1 MTIPANP
8 TPAIDILLAAAQ
20 QRALTRDLP
29 YFGALTPGEAHALL
43 SQVPSAR
50 LIDVRTR
57 PEWEYVGRVSDSV
70 LVEWNLYPDGARNPG
85 FLAQLQNAAPQL
97 DAPVLFLCRSGVRS
111 DHAARA
117 ARAAGYTHAMNI
129 LEGFEGDKDGAGQRG
144 SVGGWR
150 KARLPWIQG

>member
-1 MTIPANP
+1 MTKPANP
-8 TPAIDILLAAAQ
+8 LPSVDVLLAAAQ
-20 QRALTRDLP
+20 QRAATRDLP
-29 YFGALTPGEAHALL
+29 YFGALTPNEAHALL
-43 SQVPSAR
+43 VQVPGAK

-57 PEWEYVGRVSDSV
+57 PEWEYVGRVPDSV

-85 FLAQLQNAAPQL
+85 FLAQLHGAVPQPE
-97 DAPVLFLCRSGVRS
+97 APVLFLCRSGVRS

-117 ARAAGYTHAMNI
+117 ARAAGYTRAMNV

-144 SVGGWR
+144 SLGGWR